1 MRVTDKMIT
10 NTYLTNLNK
19 SYLQMNDLNEKVTS
33 GRKYLKASE
42 DPATAL
48 KAYQVRENLSRIS
61 LYKDN
66 VSEVDGLFT
75 DVESGISSINT
86 ILADVS
92 EQLVQGRNGTNNSED
107 LQVIAEVVRNYQS
120 EILSIA
126 NSNYGGDY
134 IFGGNK
140 MNEMPFTLEEDG
152 TLLYQGV
159 DVDSN
164 DEFPSEEL
172 YYDIGLGLK
181 TDASGNVLAGTA
193 LDISNP
199 GSEVFGTGV
208 DENGVSNNLYNLLGQ
223 IADLFESGDIS
234 SIDPYMTKLEERTSD
249 NLIAY
254 ANIGQKTN
262 FIDFLADRFATDET
276 NALEKQQNLEGVDS
290 AQGILEFNNAE
301 LAYQAA
307 LQMGTKIIQTS
318 LLDYIS

>member
-61 LYKDN
+61 LYKNN

-92 EQLVQGRNGTNNSED
+92 EQLVQGRNGTNSSED

-181 TDASGNVLAGTA
+181 TDASGNVLSGTA

-276 NALEKQQNLEGVDS
+276 NALEKQQNLEGIDS